1 MSRVVIQPGR
11 LGGVVSAIPSKS
23 EAHRVLIAAAL
34 SRERCRLCGMH
45 GELSE
50 DIAATIRVLHVLF
63 GSIFTHDG
71 AVIEVRPNPAAENLE
86 SVCQSHTFGDFAAA
100 RMQDGMAGITVNGWP
115 GGGRVPRRMRARIE
129 ENVRMISGDSTQSLH
144 TGDGQSLHTDDGRS
158 PLAVDGHSL
167 HTDDGHSLHTENG
180 EKRKAVE
187 DKGKRPVIA
196 HCPLHPVHAPHP
208 PHPAGPASPSE
219 PVADCGESGTTLRM
233 TLPVAA
239 ASLPSGGSISF
250 TGSGRLPQRPLGEL
264 LQVLRSRGVCCSSNT
279 LPLSLSGKMAAGDCI
294 LPGDVSSQ
302 YISGLLFALPLLD
315 AGSRIILSTAL
326 ESSAYVAMTC
336 RTLADFGIC
345 VAAADAGF
353 LVPGRQRYHSPG
365 ECRIGGD
372 WSNAALWLAM
382 GALSPGGIT
391 VRGLD
396 AESLQGDRRILEVLS
411 RFGASIHFHGNGDV
425 MASNSGSGE
434 LHGADVD
441 MREIPDLLPV
451 LAVLATAASTPSNF
465 THAGRLRL
473 KESDRLEGTARLIAD
488 LGGHAEVFPDGLR
501 VMPGR
506 LRGGAVDSQN
516 DHRLAM
522 AAVLASARCDSPVM
536 LDGAQSCRKSYPALW
551 RDFSALGGR
560 FQ

>member
-1 MSRVVIQPGR
+1 
-11 LGGVVSAIPSKS
+11 
-23 EAHRVLIAAAL
+23 
-34 SRERCRLCGMH
+34 
-45 GELSE
+45 
-50 DIAATIRVLHVLF
+50 
-63 GSIFTHDG
+63 
-71 AVIEVRPNPAAENLE
+71 
-86 SVCQSHTFGDFAAA
+86 
-100 RMQDGMAGITVNGWP
+100 
-115 GGGRVPRRMRARIE
+115 
-129 ENVRMISGDSTQSLH
+129 
-144 TGDGQSLHTDDGRS
+144 
-158 PLAVDGHSL
+158 
-167 HTDDGHSLHTENG
+167 
-180 EKRKAVE
+180 
-187 DKGKRPVIA
+187 
-196 HCPLHPVHAPHP
+196 
-208 PHPAGPASPSE
+208 
-219 PVADCGESGTTLRM
+219 M

-345 VAAADAGF
+345 VDAADAGF